1 MPCCLLHSVAFLFIP
16 NWKDVNWFGEA
27 VSLLFVMNEKVLI
40 KVQTL
45 LFICILYCNFVYME
59 KDFFY
64 KKRKYL
70 FWLSVFLVYGVCLG
84 HIFFIF

>member
-16 NWKDVNWFGEA
+16 NWKDVNWFGEP

-59 KDFFY
+59 KDFFI
-64 KKRKYL
+64 KKENIYSGYL
-70 FWLSVFLVYGVCLG
+70 SF
-84 HIFFIF
+84 